1 MKVRHVYSTPSL
13 EVARTVMRVARDGG
27 IADRDLQLVA
37 RGDIEEARIPDR
49 RKEAD
54 TDLKPAAIRGALI
67 GAVVGVLAAVV
78 ASTLMTFPLTVN
90 LLLGGAVGGI
100 LLGTLGAML
109 SGSSVPDPLR
119 RHFHSE
125 IEAGKVLVVIDATTE
140 QLAAVDGGIRS
151 AGATL
156 LPYDGLTAAT

>member
-54 TDLKPAAIRGALI
+54 TDLKPAA
-67 GAVVGVLAAVV
+67 
-78 ASTLMTFPLTVN
+78 T
-90 LLLGGAVGGI
+90 
-100 LLGTLGAML
+100 
-109 SGSSVPDPLR
+109 
-119 RHFHSE
+119 
-125 IEAGKVLVVIDATTE
+125 
-140 QLAAVDGGIRS
+140 
-151 AGATL
+151 
-156 LPYDGLTAAT
+156 